1 MNLLKECVR
10 DCNRALQTSPSY
22 AKVEKC
28 PAWCANS
35 RFCCAIMLRIINGSF
50 VIFFLVKEGMVQKRK
65 GKCFYGKL

>member
-22 AKVEKC
+22 AKVKS
-28 PAWCANS
+28 ALYGSNF
-35 RFCCAIMLRIINGSF
+35 RLCCAIMLRIINGSF
-50 VIFFLVKEGMVQKRK
+50 VIFFLIKAGMVQKRK